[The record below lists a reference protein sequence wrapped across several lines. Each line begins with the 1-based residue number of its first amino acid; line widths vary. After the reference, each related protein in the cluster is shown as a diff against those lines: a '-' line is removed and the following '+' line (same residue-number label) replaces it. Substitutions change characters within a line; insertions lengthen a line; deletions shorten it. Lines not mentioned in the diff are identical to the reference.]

1 MNPRDEAR
9 QHDVSSL
16 VRPYFMTGGRSRP
29 SHGNLEMITLVVA
42 LMEHISE
49 AVGPEHTEIMRICQ
63 TPCSVA
69 EVSAKANLPLI
80 VVKVILSDLIER
92 GYVIH
97 RSPPVVSDDDAP
109 SLDLLQ
115 AVLHGIRR
123 L

>member
-1 MNPRDEAR
+1 MNPRHEAR
-9 QHDVSSL
+9 HHDISAL

-42 LMEHISE
+42 VLERISE

-69 EVSAKANLPLI
+69 EVSANANLPLI

-97 RSPPVVSDDDAP
+97 RSPPVASDDAP
-109 SLDLLQ
+109 SLELLQ